1 MAIIAI
7 ANQKGGVGKTTT
19 AVTIAD
25 GLARMGKS
33 VMLVDLDP
41 QGNVADSLGVD
52 PGGDLNRAISNN
64 MKLQDVAINVHDGL
78 DIVRSDK
85 TTVILKSNLAGMDF
99 REYVLVN
106 ALENDNH
113 DYVIFDCAPSIDV
126 LHTAA
131 LVAADYLI
139 VPTRLDQ
146 FSVKGVVEVLRTLSS
161 IRRFSNSGCEVG
173 GIIPTFYDRQTVETQ
188 EQLENLVSVFGELV
202 YPVVPVDTNCR
213 KAHRAGKT
221 LFEFAPKCRALVGY
235 PELPC
240 GYMAVINRILKL

>member
-1 MAIIAI
+1 MIIAI

-25 GLARMGKS
+25 GLARLGKS
-33 VMLVDLDP
+33 VLLVDLDP
-41 QGNVADSLGVD
+41 QGNVADSLGID
-52 PGGDLNRAISNN
+52 PGGDLQRAISNN
-64 MKLQDVAINVHDGL
+64 LSLQSVAVKVNECLSV
-78 DIVRSDK
+78 VRSDK

-99 REYVLVN
+99 REYVL
-106 ALENDNH
+106 DNSLAECRA
-113 DYVIFDCAPSIDV
+113 DYVILDCAPSMDV

-131 LVAADYLI
+131 LVAADYLV

-161 IRRFSNSGCEVG
+161 IRRFSNSACEIG
-173 GIIPTFYDRQTVETQ
+173 GIVPTFYDRQTTETQ

-202 YPVVPVDTNCR
+202 YPVVPVDTVCR

-221 LFEFAPKCRALVGY
+221 LFEFAPKCRALIGY

-240 GYMAVINRILKL
+240 GYTSVINRILKL